1 MSIKFIAILSI
12 FLCGCVQQSVSTL
25 VIPDKEMSVYRLE
38 SRIEK
43 LEAYDKEDTKDECD
57 MLRRQVSS
65 LKEAIK
71 DSKKAR

>member
-1 MSIKFIAILSI
+1 MKTLLILSI

-43 LEAYDKEDTKDECD
+43 LEAYDKEDTKAECD

-65 LKEAIK
+65 LKKAIEE
-71 DSKKAR
+71 SKSKSK